1 MSRIL
6 EVRGLTKSF
15 GGRTVVDD
23 LNLEIG
29 TGEIVGLL
37 GPNGA
42 GKTTTFRMIL
52 GLIRQDR
59 GTVSF
64 GEPLDGFPLHL
75 RARRGLGYL
84 PQGPSVFRGLSVR
97 DNLLVLLQTLKKPD
111 PGKRSDE
118 ILERFGLDRLAGQRA
133 GTLSGGERRRLE
145 FARALCSD
153 PEILCVDEP
162 FAGVDPIAL
171 AGISAAIEDLA
182 HGGVGV
188 LLTDHTVREAL
199 AVCDRIYLIVDGKIV
214 ESGSPDDIRRSDIA
228 RRLYLGADFDRRS
241 G

>member
-1 MSRIL
+1 M
-6 EVRGLTKSF
+6 
-15 GGRTVVDD
+15 
-23 LNLEIG
+23 
-29 TGEIVGLL
+29 
-37 GPNGA
+37 
-42 GKTTTFRMIL
+42 
-52 GLIRQDR
+52 
-59 GTVSF
+59 
-64 GEPLDGFPLHL
+64 
-75 RARRGLGYL
+75 

-111 PGKRSDE
+111 PGKRADE

-182 HGGVGV
+182 RGGVGV

-199 AVCDRIYLIVDGKIV
+199 SVCDRIYLIVDGKIV
-214 ESGSPDDIRRSDIA
+214 ESGSPDDIRSSDIA
-228 RRLYLGADFDRRS
+228 RRLYLGADFD
-241 G
+241 